1 LTHLGQACKFPE
13 PVLLCLGIFE
23 ALFDLYALVRQNSRS
38 QSIRWPSGRKEGL
51 VSSTFNVID
60 ILTDDP
66 PLIRVEGLFTKDL
79 IGVLKT
85 IQNEST

>member
-1 LTHLGQACKFPE
+1 M
-13 PVLLCLGIFE
+13 
-23 ALFDLYALVRQNSRS
+23 RQNSRS
-38 QSIRWPSGRKEGL
+38 ESIRWPVGREEGL
-51 VSSTFNVID
+51 MSSTFNVID

-79 IGVLKT
+79 IGILET

>member
-1 LTHLGQACKFPE
+1 M
-13 PVLLCLGIFE
+13 
-23 ALFDLYALVRQNSRS
+23 
-38 QSIRWPSGRKEGL
+38 
-51 VSSTFNVID
+51 SSTFNVID

-79 IGVLKT
+79 IGILET

>member
-1 LTHLGQACKFPE
+1 M
-13 PVLLCLGIFE
+13 
-23 ALFDLYALVRQNSRS
+23 RQNSRS
-38 QSIRWPSGRKEGL
+38 ESIRWPGGREEGL
-51 VSSTFNVID
+51 MSSTFNVID

-79 IGVLKT
+79 IGILET